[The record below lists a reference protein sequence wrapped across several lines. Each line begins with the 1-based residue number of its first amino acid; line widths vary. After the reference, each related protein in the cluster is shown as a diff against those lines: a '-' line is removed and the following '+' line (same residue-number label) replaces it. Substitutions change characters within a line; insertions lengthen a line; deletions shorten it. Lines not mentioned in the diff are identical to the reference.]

1 MSDVEIKKF
10 LMFGTRTAKLSTIR
24 KDGSPHVVPIWF
36 VLDNNDNNDTHIV
49 FTTGH
54 DSLKANNM
62 IREPRVCICV
72 DDQIPPFSFV
82 KIDGVAEINQKPP
95 RNEIL
100 KWATRIA
107 ERYMGKNNADSYGKR
122 NSEEGELLVRIKPTR
137 IVAEKNI
144 SEWLLIHSNE

>member
-1 MSDVEIKKF
+1 MILILF
-10 LMFGTRTAKLSTIR
+10 
-24 KDGSPHVVPIWF
+24 
-36 VLDNNDNNDTHIV
+36 

-54 DSLKANNM
+54 HSLKANNM
-62 IREPRVCICV
+62 THEPRVCIWV

-82 KIDGVAEINQKPP
+82 KIDVAEINQKPP

-122 NSEEGELLVRIKPTR
+122 NSEEDELLVRIKPTR

-144 SEWLLIHSNE
+144 SEW

>member
-1 MSDVEIKKF
+1 MSNEEIKKF

-36 VLDNNDNNDTHIV
+36 VLDNNDNNDTLIV

-82 KIDGVAEINQKPP
+82 KFDGVAEINQKPP

-144 SEWLLIHSNE
+144 SEW

>member
-1 MSDVEIKKF
+1 MSDKEIRNF
-10 LMFGTRTAKLSTIR
+10 LMSGTRTAKLSTIR

-107 ERYMGKNNADSYGKR
+107 ERYMRINNADAYGKR
-122 NSEEGELLVRIKPTR
+122 NSDKGELLVRIKPTR

-144 SEWLLIHSNE
+144 SEW

>member
-1 MSDVEIKKF
+1 MSDEEIKKF

-24 KDGSPHVVPIWF
+24 KDGSPHAVPIWF
-36 VLDNNDNNDTHIV
+36 VLDNTDNNDTHIV

-62 IREPRVCICV
+62 ICEPRVCICV

-82 KIDGVAEINQKPP
+82 KIDEVAEINQKPP

-100 KWATRIA
+100 KWATRTA

-122 NSEEGELLVRIKPTR
+122 NSEEGELLVRIKRIR

-144 SEWLLIHSNE
+144 SEW

>member
-10 LMFGTRTAKLSTIR
+10 LMFGTRTAKLSTIC

-49 FTTGH
+49 FTTGN
-54 DSLKANNM
+54 DSMKANNM

-82 KIDGVAEINQKPP
+82 KIDGIAEINQKPP

-122 NSEEGELLVRIKPTR
+122 NSEKGELLVRIKPTR

-144 SEWLLIHSNE
+144 SEW

>member
-1 MSDVEIKKF
+1 MSDEEIKKF
-10 LMFGTRTAKLSTIR
+10 LMFGTRTAKLSTIC

-144 SEWLLIHSNE
+144 SEW

>member
-1 MSDVEIKKF
+1 MSDEEITKF

-62 IREPRVCICV
+62 THEPRVCICV

-82 KIDGVAEINQKPP
+82 KIDGIAEINQKPP
-95 RNEIL
+95 RNETL
-100 KWATRIA
+100 KWTTRIA
-107 ERYMGKNNADSYGKR
+107 ERYMKKIKADSYGKR

-137 IVAEKNI
+137 ILAEKNI
-144 SEWLLIHSNE
+144 SEW

>member
-1 MSDVEIKKF
+1 MSDEEIKKF

-36 VLDNNDNNDTHIV
+36 VLDNNDDNDTHIV

-62 IREPRVCICV
+62 IREPRVGICV

-82 KIDGVAEINQKPP
+82 KIDGIAEINQKPR

-144 SEWLLIHSNE
+144 SEW

>member
-1 MSDVEIKKF
+1 MSDEENKKF

-36 VLDNNDNNDTHIV
+36 VLDNNDNNDTRII
-49 FTTGH
+49 FTIGH

-144 SEWLLIHSNE
+144 SEW

>member
-1 MSDVEIKKF
+1 MSDKEIRNF
-10 LMFGTRTAKLSTIR
+10 LMSGTRTAKLSTIR

-107 ERYMGKNNADSYGKR
+107 ERYMGINNAVAYGKR
-122 NSEEGELLVRIKPTR
+122 NSDKDELLVSIKPTR

-144 SEWLLIHSNE
+144 SEW

>member
-1 MSDVEIKKF
+1 MSDEEIKKF

-36 VLDNNDNNDTHIV
+36 VLDNNDNNDTRII
-49 FTTGH
+49 FTIGH

-144 SEWLLIHSNE
+144 SEW

>member
-1 MSDVEIKKF
+1 MSDEEIRKF

-36 VLDNNDNNDTHIV
+36 VLDHNDDNDTHFV

-82 KIDGVAEINQKPP
+82 KIDGIAEINQKPP

-122 NSEEGELLVRIKPTR
+122 NSEKGEFLVRIKPTR

-144 SEWLLIHSNE
+144 SEW

>member
-82 KIDGVAEINQKPP
+82 KIDGIAEINQKPP
-95 RNEIL
+95 RNVIL

-122 NSEEGELLVRIKPTR
+122 NSEKGELLVRIKPTR

>member
-82 KIDGVAEINQKPP
+82 KIDGIAEINQKPP
-95 RNEIL
+95 RNVIL

-122 NSEEGELLVRIKPTR
+122 NSEKGELLVRIKPTR

-144 SEWLLIHSNE
+144 SEW